1 MALTNRQKTTLPAI
15 PKVTLQDKQLQQ
27 FCDSVTS
34 FLAIHG
40 GRVGSGLDR
49 AVTVRE
55 MIDSGFATGNTN
67 IGNALGG
74 GDGGI
79 TIKPEVPDGEIEIPV
94 ELPTQ
99 PTGFEVISGVTS
111 VMLVWDNVNF
121 DGAANTII
129 YRASSDDFSTAV
141 ILATTPAS
149 VYADI
154 TDNSETYYYWI
165 RHTNIEGAEGPLND
179 ATGTMGQAGLLTT
192 NPDGEMI
199 IANELFA
206 ESIYAI
212 EITAINVTGGTL
224 DFGGGRFTVDENGN
238 VTASSLTINYGGYAR
253 SENYVAGQS
262 GWVIYGNG
270 NVEFNDGIFRGDIYA
285 EDGYFK
291 GTVYADKI
299 VGDLA
304 TCKAFTASQVE
315 VSGEGQRVLFDTV
328 RVIAQPYPRTLVF
341 KVELTVS
348 HTVSGSGGP
357 SGSSTGR
364 VQLDGVI
371 GVVNSRT
378 VSVYAQVI
386 GEGSR
391 TKTVTTVIEI
401 YTPLP
406 SDVGGD
412 IEIYAQYV
420 DIDNQGGGFVQL
432 SPLGNNNQHLVML
445 FRDGTDLVEV

>member
-27 FCDSVTS
+27 FCDSVTN

-79 TIKPEVPDGEIEIPV
+79 TITPEVPDGEIEIPV

-129 YRASSDDFSTAV
+129 YRASSDDFSSAV

-253 SENYVAGQS
+253 SENYKAGES

-291 GTVYADKI
+291 GTVYAEHIEGDI
-299 VGDLA
+299 VSALVKNTFVRVDESTDVLMNTWVDFA
-304 TCKAFTASQVE
+304 E
-315 VSGEGQRVLFDTV
+315 VSIKNPRPYKRAMIIYPFESITFITSAMVVSDGWLSYEFQAIDKVSGTIYATYTNDINIDPSVGEVPPYTV
-328 RVIAQPYPRTLVF
+328 RLTLPKVF
-341 KVELTVS
+341 IDLQSDQGGMTITIQVRCTNRKLEYLTFNQQMMLVELF
-348 HTVSGSGGP
+348 
-357 SGSSTGR
+357 
-364 VQLDGVI
+364 Q
-371 GVVNSRT
+371 NSD
-378 VSVYAQVI
+378 
-386 GEGSR
+386 E
-391 TKTVTTVIEI
+391 
-401 YTPLP
+401 
-406 SDVGGD
+406 
-412 IEIYAQYV
+412 
-420 DIDNQGGGFVQL
+420 L
-432 SPLGNNNQHLVML
+432 S
-445 FRDGTDLVEV
+445 